1 MSIDYIQRARFVFW
15 DFDGVIKDSVEVKS
29 DAFEQLFLSFGKIIA
44 KKIRAHHEENGGI
57 SRFDKL
63 PIYLD
68 WAGQDPSVQ
77 LITEYEEKF
86 SQLVKQKVVDSP
98 WVAGILDYLQ
108 NNYKKQQFFLVTA
121 TPQREIEDILSQ
133 LKIEKYFK
141 QVIGSPTSKIEAVK
155 SLLGRHNIRPQQAMM
170 IGDSSSD
177 YDAATQNGLTFILR
191 KTELNTQLQARLGC
205 QMTEDF
211 FNE

>member
-44 KKIRAHHEENGGI
+44 KKIRVHHEENGGI

-77 LITEYEEKF
+77 LITEYEDKF

-155 SLLGRHNIRPQQAMM
+155 SLLSRYNIRPQQAMM